1 MDSSCLASG
10 RGRKKTTN
18 IHAWIYST
26 NVLSLWWIVMTT
38 SAIDF
43 TWWKCLRIFKFDML
57 LFIEAYKINMF
68 HNNTKRFML
77 KSSVIQTHLTWPTL
91 RNGKFKRT
99 DKWNFSMKL
108 KGTRVFPKL
117 LSSKGKNRGKKKKS
131 RGCNRRTNKLKTPSN
146 LHSIFLL

>member
-1 MDSSCLASG
+1 
-10 RGRKKTTN
+10 
-18 IHAWIYST
+18 
-26 NVLSLWWIVMTT
+26 
-38 SAIDF
+38 
-43 TWWKCLRIFKFDML
+43 
-57 LFIEAYKINMF
+57 MF

-117 LSSKGKNRGKKKKS
+117 LSSEGKNRGKKKRVEDAIEEQMNSKHPQICIPS
-131 RGCNRRTNKLKTPSN
+131 FSFNSVMKYHNKCRKQKQN
-146 LHSIFLL
+146 NME